1 MRSKKGKLFLSLVAL
16 VFSLGVMCFGVY
28 SAVQVQFNVSGN
40 IEYTAPDIW
49 AEFNTVIYSY
59 PTITNTEAES
69 MANTLKTQGIGNIDL
84 PLAKDSNGEAYAYTY
99 RTSQG
104 SEAATFRGIDLNF
117 SNCGVYFV
125 VIEVK
130 PTLIEQGI
138 TILATISNDT
148 TGTNIYTSETNNAL
162 IFTQANVGQN
172 VVIAI
177 GLSDTSISA
186 SATIDCKITLETIT
200 EPRFE
205 TTYADG
211 GYTITGIGTIT
222 DTELTIDT
230 TTYSDGVNGNAPIVG
245 VAEGAFENNSTLQ
258 SVTFTGESTD
268 QDFVIGANAF
278 KNCTALTSV
287 TISKNTTTIGASA
300 FEGCTVL
307 SDVDFDRNDEDSSS
321 NLQLIG
327 SYAFSGCNLDS
338 QSFPLNDGLR
348 VNAYAYYNSNLSHLT
363 FCSPMNDNFP
373 MFGKLTFYTV
383 DTHSYVCTGQDIP
396 SIGNEV
402 IFNNCASYFTTSHV
416 GYDLVASLV
425 IFAP

>member
-130 PTLIEQGI
+130 PTLIEQGT

-186 SATIDCKITLETIT
+186 SATIDLKITLETIT

-230 TTYSDGVNGNAPIVG
+230 TTYSDGVNGNAPIVA

-300 FEGCTVL
+300 FEGCTSL
-307 SDVDFDRNDEDSSS
+307 NNLDIECYDTSSYWDDSKLRTIESRAFYGCTLLTFINPFPLIDGIIIKAQAFLNS
-321 NLQLIG
+321 GLLYLNSCDGWAYSAVWTVNGHEINSQFNENLIG
-327 SYAFSGCNLDS
+327 KRLSGIES
-338 QSFPLNDGLR
+338 G
-348 VNAYAYYNSNLSHLT
+348 
-363 FCSPMNDNFP
+363 
-373 MFGKLTFYTV
+373 YT
-383 DTHSYVCTGQDIP
+383 DYDWEI
-396 SIGNEV
+396 
-402 IFNNCASYFTTSHV
+402 TSWLPV
-416 GYDLVASLV
+416 RS
-425 IFAP
+425 

>member
-1 MRSKKGKLFLSLVAL
+1 MRSKKGKLFLSLVTL

-40 IEYTAPDIW
+40 IEYTAPNIW

-130 PTLIEQGI
+130 PTLIEQG
-138 TILATISNDT
+138 TPILATISNDT

-200 EPRFE
+200 EPRLE

-300 FEGCTVL
+300 FEGCTSL
-307 SDVDFDRNDEDSSS
+307 N
-321 NLQLIG
+321 
-327 SYAFSGCNLDS
+327 NLDIECYVYIYDYWNDS
-338 QSFPLNDGLR
+338 KLRTIESRAFYGCTLLTTINHFPIIVGIIIKAQAFLNSGL
-348 VNAYAYYNSNLSHLT
+348 NY
-363 FCSPMNDNFP
+363 
-373 MFGKLTFYTV
+373 
-383 DTHSYVCTGQDIP
+383 
-396 SIGNEV
+396 
-402 IFNNCASYFTTSHV
+402 FNNCDGWAYSAVWTVNGDQIGSQTNEELIGKRLSGIES
-416 GYDLVASLV
+416 GYTDYDWEITALWPVRVLGM
-425 IFAP
+425 